1 MLCRF
6 RVLVDIIIL
15 ITSYFTI
22 SNCLT
27 NIHFSTRTNTLIN
40 NTTSVL
46 NLIYAQYFS
55 FFEENGKHIVTCFLS
70 SNNHF
75 GIRSSSFFSINI
87 FDIFSITYFGYPAS
101 VYLLPIFLFHYQ
113 SSKLKLVS

>member
-1 MLCRF
+1 MFCRF

-75 GIRSSSFFSINI
+75 AIRSSSFFSIKI
-87 FDIFSITYFGYPAS
+87 FDSILNNLVWVSCVCVITSNLFCFIIKVRSLFS
-101 VYLLPIFLFHYQ
+101 
-113 SSKLKLVS
+113 